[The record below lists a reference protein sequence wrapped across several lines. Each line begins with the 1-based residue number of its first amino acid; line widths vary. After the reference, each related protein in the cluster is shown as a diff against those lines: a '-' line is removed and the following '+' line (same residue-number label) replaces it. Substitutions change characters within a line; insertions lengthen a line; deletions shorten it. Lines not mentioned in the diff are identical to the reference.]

1 MNFSTVGDNF
11 TMLNIHFLYRQIVN
25 NLFMPTTRVCAR
37 VRERDDQSSLELR
50 LLLSCTVNSSSLVI
64 FESLHVSGPKW
75 GNSKCALQLS

>member
-1 MNFSTVGDNF
+1 MNFSTLGDNF

-64 FESLHVSGPKW
+64 FGPYTYLVQN
-75 GNSKCALQLS
+75 GEILNAHYN